1 MCIQDHFRQSRAT
14 EKWQQIRR
22 HFCSSRSSRHKL
34 CINFISAHCLP
45 RLTARDFA
53 RDLNSRLSDY
63 LSTCSNCCSLGV
75 VVLDFASKQL
85 CAQIVRANMLH
96 VEAPQLLS
104 ALQSTAT
111 RFAAALRHLDDAYAG
126 PSLDKAVAFG
136 LGDLGTKCSK
146 NSPELVA
153 SLYTKLLVQRATCAA
168 LEAYVQCCCKESRR
182 VPRIL
187 QILVADAIQVSV
199 RSTLRVRRRL
209 RRASQSGSVLIVE
222 QPLQTNV
229 SEETPRVSKQNSCVK
244 SMPSEV
250 QHYENLCEMDRSR
263 PEEAR
268 SSTSTRSSTAHSS
281 CSSTSTRGV
290 KLFRGLD
297 ASAMS
302 ELPVER
308 TPGISF
314 L

>member
-1 MCIQDHFRQSRAT
+1 LGLQWDGQMMCIQDQFRQSRAT

-53 RDLNSRLSDY
+53 MDLNSRLSDY

-126 PSLDKAVAFG
+126 PSDKAVAFV
-136 LGDLGTKCSK
+136 LGDLGIKCPQ
-146 NSPELVA
+146 NSPEVVA
-153 SLYTKLLVQRATCAA
+153 SLYTKLLMQRATCAA

-187 QILVADAIQVSV
+187 QILVADAIQVLV

-209 RRASQSGSVLIVE
+209 RRASQSGSGLIVE
-222 QPLQTNV
+222 QPPQTNV
-229 SEETPRVSKQNSCVK
+229 SKEAPRVSKQKGRIK
-244 SMPSEV
+244 SVASEV
-250 QHYENLCEMDRSR
+250 QHHENLCEMDRSR

-268 SSTSTRSSTAHSS
+268 SSTSTRLSS
-281 CSSTSTRGV
+281 GV

-297 ASAMS
+297 ASATAE
-302 ELPVER
+302 ELPVDR
-308 TPGISF
+308 TPRISF